1 MCLLY
6 DVQRVVERHPHLVPA
21 MGCRN
26 VCVILYFPPSN
37 IWLPLLIALIWLALG
52 MYSFWWGVKDI
63 EELNATVEIKWAQ
76 IRTNNRTTAG
86 IFFVLLSIILFLI
99 AGRY

>member
-1 MCLLY
+1 
-6 DVQRVVERHPHLVPA
+6 
-21 MGCRN
+21 
-26 VCVILYFPPSN
+26 
-37 IWLPLLIALIWLALG
+37 